1 MADTFALI
9 TRSCALLRAAGP
21 QTRER
26 LRRSARLRHYHRG
39 ETIFLHQSRAQ
50 ACHLVLE
57 GWVKLYRIAPNGCEA
72 LLGIHTRGETFG
84 LADGLRGAARSFGA
98 DAASDCDLLILPAPE
113 IRAAAATD
121 PGLQEALLHESF
133 AATDGLLDQIT
144 DLKSCSALQRV
155 AAFLCAHACVT
166 EDGLRVILPF
176 EKHLIAAYLGI
187 KPESL
192 SRALSRLKPLGVTIS
207 RDIVLIRDP
216 EALDAL
222 LREEAA
228 A

>member
-1 MADTFALI
+1 M
-9 TRSCALLRAAGP
+9 
-21 QTRER
+21 
-26 LRRSARLRHYHRG
+26 
-39 ETIFLHQSRAQ
+39 
-50 ACHLVLE
+50 LE

-98 DAASDCDLLILPAPE
+98 DAASDCDVLILPAPE
-113 IRAAAATD
+113 IRAATD

-133 AATDGLLDQIT
+133 AATDGLLDQIAE
-144 DLKSCSALQRV
+144 LKPRSALQRG
-155 AAFLCAHACVT
+155 AASPRDHACLG
-166 EDGLRVILPF
+166 EDGLRGLLPL
-176 EKHLIAAYLGI
+176 EKHLIAGHPGI

-192 SRALSRLKPLGVTIS
+192 SRAFAKLKPLGVTIS
-207 RDIVLIRDP
+207 RDSVLIRDA